1 MQKGLL
7 SYLHNTFS
15 NGRKRNLLFLFL
27 PVIFCFNNL
36 IGQNIIDTTAIK
48 AQLEV
53 ILERDQKTRKG
64 TDSVAFVHFI
74 DSTNLVQVESLIAKY
89 GWLGQSFVGARGNQ
103 TIFLV
108 IQHADLVTQEKY
120 LPMLQKSVEEGESRP
135 WDLALL
141 QDRILMRQGKKQIY
155 GSQVVFNE
163 TGGQEFYPIEDEKN
177 VNIRREKVGLMPL
190 EEYAK
195 HFGIEYKL
203 PKE

>member
-1 MQKGLL
+1 MKILHRNIQRNVLL
-7 SYLHNTFS
+7 VM
-15 NGRKRNLLFLFL
+15 L
-27 PVIFCFNNL
+27 PVIFFSGNL
-36 IGQNIIDTTAIK
+36 FGQNTIDTTAIK
-48 AQLEV
+48 KQLEV

-64 TDSVAFVHFI
+64 IDSVAFVHFI
-74 DSTNLVQVESLIAKY
+74 DSSNLVQVESLIAKY

-108 IQHADLVTQEKY
+108 IQHADLAIQEKY
-120 LPMLQKSVEEGESRP
+120 LPLLQKSVEEGESRP

-155 GSQVVFNE
+155 GSQVIYNE
-163 TGGQEFYPIEDEKN
+163 SGEQVFYPIEDEKN

-195 HFGIEYKL
+195 HFGIEYVL
-203 PKE
+203 PTE